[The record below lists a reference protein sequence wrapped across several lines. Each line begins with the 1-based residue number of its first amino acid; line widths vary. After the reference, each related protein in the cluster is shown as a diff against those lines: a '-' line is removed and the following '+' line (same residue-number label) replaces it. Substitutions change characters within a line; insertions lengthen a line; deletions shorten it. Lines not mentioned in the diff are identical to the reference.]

1 MTKKT
6 FYQFLGVEPDAS
18 PEEIKTAVQYLA
30 KKFNPKMYPHNARV
44 ANHFKKIQLVY
55 KVLMNPQKR
64 AAYDAKL
71 AEKIG
76 QVQGTKDNNGLGTW
90 EKMVYRVEIHW
101 FCYIEALL
109 LMMIPAYF
117 LFIEPKFLVD
127 FLEKSDFLNQAYIEI
142 ACSGLLVLA
151 ILVLQHRLL
160 RQFTTIL
167 VITSQRTINKFGLFF
182 KKNIEITHA
191 QFEDIQI
198 KQGILGKILDFG
210 TIKMRER
217 GENGQIK
224 IIQVSMVTS
233 PHEFEKQL
241 MFIIKHS
248 AFRPR

>member
-6 FYQFLGVEPDAS
+6 FYQFLGVEPEAS

-30 KKFNPKMYPHNARV
+30 KKFNPNMYPHNYRV
-44 ANHFKKIQLVY
+44 ASYFKKIQLVY
-55 KVLMNPQKR
+55 NVLMNPQKR

-76 QVQGTKDNNGLGTW
+76 EAQASKEKSGQGNW
-90 EKMVYRVEIHW
+90 EKMVYSVEIHW
-101 FCYIEALL
+101 ICYIEALL

-117 LFIEPKFLVD
+117 LLVEPNFLVD
-127 FLEKSDFLNQAYIEI
+127 FLEKIDFLNQAYVEI
-142 ACSGLLVLA
+142 ACSALLVLS
-151 ILVLQHRLL
+151 ILLLQHRLL

-167 VITSQRTINKFGLFF
+167 MITSHQTINKFGLFF

-198 KQGILGKILDFG
+198 KQGFLGKFLDFG

-224 IIQVSMVTS
+224 IIQVSMVAS

-241 MFIIKHS
+241 MFIIKRS